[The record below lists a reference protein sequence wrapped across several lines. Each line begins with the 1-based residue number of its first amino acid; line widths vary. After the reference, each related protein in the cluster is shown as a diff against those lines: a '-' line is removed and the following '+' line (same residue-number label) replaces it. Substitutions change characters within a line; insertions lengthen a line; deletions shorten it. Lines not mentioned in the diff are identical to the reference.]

1 MQLFEADE
9 RTTERDK
16 RLMNVVALF
25 IADFQPAIL
34 AQPRLSALHNP
45 TKTAQPFAALNTP
58 PSNPR
63 HNAPLQQALAAYLK
77 VIRFVRVHLVRTSTR
92 TTRLTI
98 ADGWN
103 GLDGFLQ
110 DEVVIDVGPRQHGAE
125 RRALGVY
132 HNRAFRA
139 LFASIRGIGPD
150 RFGDVLCPLFGA
162 CGAGTLAE
170 SRLARDQSS
179 WSA

>member
-25 IADFQPAIL
+25 IANLQPAIL

-45 TKTAQPFAALNTP
+45 TKTAQPFAALNTSA
-58 PSNPR
+58 SNPG
-63 HNAPLQQALAAYLK
+63 HNAPLQQGLAAYLK
-77 VIRFVRVHLVRTSTR
+77 VIRLVCMHLVRTSTR
-92 TTRLTI
+92 TTRLAV
-98 ADGWN
+98 ADRRDRFN
-103 GLDGFLQ
+103 GFLQ
-110 DEVVIDVGPRQHGAE
+110 NEVVIDVGTRQHGTQ

-132 HNRAFRA
+132 HHMALGA
-139 LFASIRGIGPD
+139 LFASIRGMGPD
-150 RFGDVLCPLFGA
+150 RFGDVLCPPFGA

-179 WSA
+179 